1 MREFDRLINEQLKTM
16 DKLLFLQTELE
27 RCQEIE
33 KELYDLE
40 RKSQLGTL
48 QDEIEQMKQELNDIQ
63 SQFEKQTEDV
73 IQYYQNELATV
84 K

>member
-16 DKLLFLQTELE
+16 DKLLFIQTELE

>member
-27 RCQEIE
+27 RCQAIE

-40 RKSQLGTL
+40 RKSQVGTL
-48 QDEIEQMKQELNDIQ
+48 HDEIKQMKQELNDIQ
-63 SQFEKQTEDV
+63 NQFEKQTEEV
-73 IQYYQNELATV
+73 IQYYQKELATA